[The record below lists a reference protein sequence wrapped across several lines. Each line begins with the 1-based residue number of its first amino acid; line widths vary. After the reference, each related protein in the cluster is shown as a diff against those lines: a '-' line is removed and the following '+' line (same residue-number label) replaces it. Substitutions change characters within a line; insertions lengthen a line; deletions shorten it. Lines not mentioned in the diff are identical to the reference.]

1 MSYIK
6 ETQIPMLKVSNIQ
19 KFTNCEMFQ
28 DFGFKVIFGK

>member
-6 ETQIPMLKVSNIQ
+6 ETQIPTLKVSNLE
-19 KFTNCEMFQ
+19 KFTKCEMFR